1 MNGKRQQPGPGP
13 GRAAPLAAAAAAA
26 ACAACL
32 LGAAAAPA
40 LEISNPALFRKSLAA
55 AAQAVKQYRLL
66 DDPEA
71 QERVNRI
78 GYQLACHADFDRYP
92 FTFAVVDTS
101 LPNAFALPAGQ
112 IFVTRGMLDLDLS
125 DDMLAALLGHEI
137 AHVTSE
143 HFLKQKKRATRL
155 NALSTLLSVGLIAAS
170 AAEQRDGYIGPYG
183 YTRDQSSTEAAAQAA
198 LLGGMAITE
207 LVMRSYSREHEDESD
222 EEGQRLAAA
231 AGYDPQALGALMARM
246 GERISQ
252 SKAYGY
258 WQTHPFFD
266 SREHAA
272 EARGRYLATLKPKP
286 AEQVDACR
294 AETQAV
300 LLEFGAREAEE
311 AKETKKK
318 SHGRPGPPD
327 TPTDTEG
334 PRGRPGPPDPSPDK
348 ERPRGRTQEPPA
360 VSPDLELLND
370 MALLAWPSGAA
381 AESLRLRKL
390 HQLRDAELARLA
402 TSRDYGRIV
411 AAYRRQLESVRS
423 LTPDSPFLVVLGNDL
438 GDLRRQSEELH
449 DQSLR
454 ILERGVFETPFL
466 EAFLSNY
473 PDSPQAPRVAL
484 LLGISYSRLGRETD
498 AVEHFLK
505 AWESDPDDDIRE
517 DGDSPAA
524 AAQRGLRNLAPVLT
538 RLGSL
543 QRLALQQRDPELG
556 QRAEA
561 RLAKLVSDYDDI
573 TSGSEYLER
582 FPDGPHAGQVE
593 DQLNRLADVLY
604 KEMLTYQELGD
615 AAKAI
620 ARANQILTHAPHSPS
635 ARRISDEQI
644 SEQLDV

>member
-1 MNGKRQQPGPGP
+1 MTHITPAFDPRTAAR
-13 GRAAPLAAAAAAA
+13 RAVALTLAWSLASTAAAH
-26 ACAACL
+26 
-32 LGAAAAPA
+32 GV
-40 LEISNPALFRKSLAA
+40 EISNPALFRKSLAA
-55 AAQAVKQYRLL
+55 AAQAAKQYGLL
-66 DDPEA
+66 DDPAA

-101 LPNAFALPAGQ
+101 IPNAFALPAGQ
-112 IFVTRGMLDLDLS
+112 IFVTRGMLDLGLS

-155 NALSTLLSVGLIAAS
+155 NAASALLSVGLIAAS
-170 AAEQRDGYIGPYG
+170 AAEQRDGYVGPYG

-286 AEQVDACR
+286 ARQIDACR

-300 LLEFGAREAEE
+300 LLEFGAREA
-311 AKETKKK
+311 KEQKE
-318 SHGRPGPPD
+318 
-327 TPTDTEG
+327 PT
-334 PRGRPGPPDPSPDK
+334 RGRLQGLP
-348 ERPRGRTQEPPA
+348 TT
-360 VSPDLELLND
+360 SPDLELLND
-370 MALLAWPSGAA
+370 MALHTWPSGTA

-402 TSRDYGRIV
+402 TSRDYGRIT
-411 AAYRRQLESVRS
+411 AAYRRQMESVRS
-423 LTPDSPFLVVLGNDL
+423 LTPDSPFLAVLGNEL

-449 DQSLR
+449 DQSIS

-498 AVEHFLK
+498 AVAHFLK
-505 AWESDPDDDIRE
+505 AWESEPAGDIPE

-524 AAQRGLRNLAPVLT
+524 AAQRGLRNLTPVLT

-543 QRLALQQRDPELG
+543 QHLALQQRDPELG
-556 QRAEA
+556 QRAED
-561 RLAKLVSDYDDI
+561 RLVKLVGNYDDI

-582 FPDGPHAGQVE
+582 FPDGPYAARVE

-604 KEMLTYQELGD
+604 KEMLTYQDLGD